1 MYLLLFFQMQ
11 NIKPGS
17 TVPTTAKRQLHHRLY
32 FHFTCI
38 PKMSSPPIR
47 SHLLHHHSSMLSS
60 KKIFSTVP
68 SLFQLPC
75 HYLFYFIMH
84 TSHEVCD
91 GKILLYIPYQGF
103 THQDITDHPTS
114 TTPLQKK
121 GLNQHKIIQNFEMAE
136 QRNHLGEYNTAL
148 AKVTRIIREQVR
160 LIENNPSA
168 CIEYQRRINQ
178 ERWRFAEAWNVIIR
192 IAVRNF
198 QDGYQSSTPN
208 AGTTGRQA
216 QRQITLLP
224 FEAPALWRSCSDTFR
239 EFIFSLPH
247 ISRHSLGAEKECNIC
262 YYPFFA
268 SRGKLEADAIRKGTV
283 PRPDKSLEP
292 HEVSFSDL
300 PELPVRLPCGH
311 VFGQICV
318 LKWVSGGGSENP
330 PKCPICRAIWT
341 PVGWSNRPP
350 GQVTIEV

>member
-1 MYLLLFFQMQ
+1 MKYVMAKYSYIYHTKASL
-11 NIKPGS
+11 IKIS
-17 TVPTTAKRQLHHRLY
+17 PT
-32 FHFTCI
+32 
-38 PKMSSPPIR
+38 
-47 SHLLHHHSSMLSS
+47 
-60 KKIFSTVP
+60 
-68 SLFQLPC
+68 
-75 HYLFYFIMH
+75 
-84 TSHEVCD
+84 
-91 GKILLYIPYQGF
+91 
-103 THQDITDHPTS
+103 HPTS
-114 TTPLQKK
+114 TTSPLK
-121 GLNQHKIIQNFEMAE
+121 GKSLNQHKIVQNFEMAE

-318 LKWVSGGGSENP
+318 LKWVSGGGSGNP

-350 GQVTIEV
+350 GQVTIEVWKSYEEAERVVDARVVFRSWSRPF

>member
-1 MYLLLFFQMQ
+1 MSPERPPTCFPNAKHQTSFY
-11 NIKPGS
+11 S
-17 TVPTTAKRQLHHRLY
+17 TLPATAKRQLHHR
-32 FHFTCI
+32 FHFH
-38 PKMSSPPIR
+38 
-47 SHLLHHHSSMLSS
+47 SHVSHNGITH
-60 KKIFSTVP
+60 P
-68 SLFQLPC
+68 SYHIYCAIIHACCLP
-75 HYLFYFIMH
+75 
-84 TSHEVCD
+84 
-91 GKILLYIPYQGF
+91 KILCHDFFSLCTQRVMKYVMAKYSYIYQGF
-103 THQDITDHPTS
+103 AHQDITNHPTS
-114 TTPLQKK
+114 TNLHLK
-121 GLNQHKIIQNFEMAE
+121 GKSLNQQKIIQNFEMAE

-148 AKVTRIIREQVR
+148 AEVTRIIREQVR

-178 ERWRFAEAWNVIIR
+178 ERWQFADAWNVIIK
-192 IAVRNF
+192 ITVLNF
-198 QDGYQSSTPN
+198 QAGYQSSTPN

-239 EFIFSLPH
+239 NFIFSLPH
-247 ISRHSLGAEKECNIC
+247 LSRHSLGEEKECNIC

-268 SRGKLEADAIRKGTV
+268 SRGKLEAEAIRNGTV

-292 HEVSFSDL
+292 HEVPFSDL

-311 VFGQICV
+311 IFGQICV
-318 LKWVSGGGSENP
+318 LKWASGGGSGDP

-341 PVGWSNRPP
+341 PVGWSNTPP